1 MKPTAFKA
9 NSGLERLL
17 ILRCSMPNT
26 NNDTNHPI
34 YAYLRHPRFVRKRKR
49 VNEAEKNMKKKT
61 NEHGWEF
68 NNKMHSINIT
78 AEFIYPMLPLALSP
92 SLVLTLSRPVP
103 FLDVV
108 CKTERIHW
116 FSSLWFESRVH
127 VVFIICTHKMILK
140 YTTEMQFYCSVLAF
154 AFQHFRL
161 NV

>member
-34 YAYLRHPRFVRKRKR
+34 YAYLPSHVCEKKKKSEWGRKKY
-49 VNEAEKNMKKKT
+49 EKKT

-103 FLDVV
+103 LHDVL

>member
-1 MKPTAFKA
+1 MKPTAFKT
-9 NSGLERLL
+9 NSGLERLS
-17 ILRCSMPNT
+17 IRRCSIPNT

-34 YAYLRHPRFVRKRKR
+34 YAYLPSHVCEKEKKSERGNRKKY
-49 VNEAEKNMKKKT
+49 EKKT

-78 AEFIYPMLPLALSP
+78 AEFIYPMLPLSLS
-92 SLVLTLSRPVP
+92 SFLVLTLSRPVS

-108 CKTERIHW
+108 QNRENPLIFQLVIWVSSACCIHY
-116 FSSLWFESRVH
+116 
-127 VVFIICTHKMILK
+127 THKMILK
-140 YTTEMQFYCSVLAF
+140 YTTEMLFYCSVLAF